1 MGYFL
6 GALLGKIFSVAGI
19 GSLLAG
25 LFVNKQKYL
34 IMFIIFFAFLDTF
47 LLCQFNPI
55 CRFERSFIFALIGA
69 VIIGYLTYFIKNRKK
84 SKWKNI

>member
-1 MGYFL
+1 MGYIL
-6 GALLGKIFSVAGI
+6 GALLGKIFSIAGI

-47 LLCQFNPI
+47 LLCQLNPI

-69 VIIGYLTYFIKNRKK
+69 SIVGYLVYFIKIKRKLK
-84 SKWKNI
+84 QNK